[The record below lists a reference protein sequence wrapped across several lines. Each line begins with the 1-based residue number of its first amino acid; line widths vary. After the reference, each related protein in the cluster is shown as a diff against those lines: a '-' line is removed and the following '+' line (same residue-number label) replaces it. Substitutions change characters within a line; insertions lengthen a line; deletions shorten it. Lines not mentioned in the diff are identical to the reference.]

1 MERIYLKLEL
11 NIVIQLQS
19 KLIIYKYMVTIQSSK
34 QSVNFSVKF
43 FIHIFGFPL

>member
-19 KLIIYKYMVTIQSSK
+19 KLIIYKYMFTIQSSK
-34 QSVNFSVKF
+34 QSINFSVQF
-43 FIHIFGFPL
+43 LIHIFGFPL